1 MLTRTARALV
11 VVAVVAAVAGCG
23 GDDAPDGAA
32 QGGATQGTAPEAT
45 SDYPTESIRFLV
57 PYGAG
62 GPTDLTSRTVGACL
76 EEELGETVVVENKAG
91 GSGALAT
98 TELKQ
103 AEPDGHTLGL
113 ITAGTTVLTPL
124 ANEVGYTKDDITPI
138 GVMAEVPSVL
148 AVGQSSPYTDAQAFF
163 DAAEAQPGAITVG
176 VPGAST
182 PQGIELQR
190 LVDEHGV
197 NVTVVPFNGN
207 AEMTTALLGGNV
219 DAVLINASADV
230 VENIEA
236 GSFVPLAVS
245 PAERL
250 SWLPETPTFEELGFE
265 GLTLSGSTFGLA
277 GPAGLPE
284 DVRSTLEDTLQT
296 CLDKPEVRETLGE
309 RYVPEE
315 FTDGEALQDLLD
327 ETQQVYEPILGS

>member
-1 MLTRTARALV
+1 VLAQSARAVLV
-11 VVAVVAAVAGCG
+11 VVLMTTVAACG
-23 GDDAPDGAA
+23 GDDAAAPDSAAPDAA
-32 QGGATQGTAPEAT
+32 QETA

-76 EEELGETVVVENKAG
+76 EDELGQTVVVENKPG

-98 TELKQ
+98 TDLTN

-124 ANEVGYTKDDITPI
+124 ANEVGYTKDDVAPI

-148 AVGQSSPYTDAQAFF
+148 AVGEDSPYSDAEAFF
-163 DAAEAQPGAITVG
+163 DAAKEQPGQIKVG

-190 LVDEHGV
+190 LKDEHDV
-197 NVTVVPFNGN
+197 EVTVVPFNGN

-236 GSFVPLAVS
+236 GSFVPLVAS
-245 PAERL
+245 PEERL
-250 SWLPETPTFEELGFE
+250 SWLPDTPTFAELGYD

-277 GPAGLPE
+277 GPAGLPD
-284 DVRSTLEDTLQT
+284 DVTSTLEETLAT
-296 CLDKPEVRETLGE
+296 CLDKPEVQETLGE
-309 RYVPEE
+309 RYVTEE
-315 FTDGEALQDLLD
+315 FVDGEGLQQILD
-327 ETQQVYEPILGS
+327 ETQQAYQPILGS

>member
-1 MLTRTARALV
+1 MPAHLARGLLVLAL
-11 VVAVVAAVAGCG
+11 VAAVTACG
-23 GDDAPDGAA
+23 GDDAADG
-32 QGGATQGTAPEAT
+32 GTAEVA

-76 EEELGETVVVENKAG
+76 EDQLGQTVVVENKPG

-98 TELKQ
+98 TELAN
-103 AEPDGHTLGL
+103 AEPDGHVLGL
-113 ITAGTTVLTPL
+113 VTAGTTVLTPL

-148 AVGQSSPYTDAQAFF
+148 AVPEDSPYPDAEAFF
-163 DAAEAQPGAITVG
+163 EAAQAQPGQLKVG

-190 LVDEHGV
+190 LADEHDV
-197 NVTVVPFNGN
+197 EVTVVPFDGN

-236 GSFVPLAVS
+236 GSFVPLVAS
-245 PAERL
+245 PEERL
-250 SWLPETPTFEELGFE
+250 SWLPDTPTFAELGYD

-284 DVRSTLEDTLQT
+284 DVTSTLEETLQT
-296 CLDKPEVRETLGE
+296 CLDRPEVQETLGE
-309 RYVPEE
+309 NYVPEE
-315 FTDGEALQDLLD
+315 FVDGEGLQQILD
-327 ETQQVYEPILGS
+327 ETQGAYEPILGS

>member
-1 MLTRTARALV
+1 MPHSRPVLSALV
-11 VVAVVAAVAGCG
+11 VALLAALAGCG
-23 GDDAPDGAA
+23 GEDDAGGVTSDVAA
-32 QGGATQGTAPEAT
+32 
-45 SDYPTESIRFLV
+45 DYPTESIRFLV

-62 GPTDLTSRTVGACL
+62 GPTDLTSRQTGECL
-76 EEELGETVVVENKAG
+76 QDELGETVVVENKPG

-98 TELKQ
+98 TEL
-103 AEPDGHTLGL
+103 AGADPDGYTLGL

-124 ANEVGYTKDDITPI
+124 ANEVGYNKGDITPI

-148 AVGQSSPYTDAQAFF
+148 AVGKDSPYTDADAFF
-163 DAAEAQPGAITVG
+163 EAAKAEPGGVKVG

-190 LVDEHGV
+190 LADEHDV
-197 NVTVVPFNGN
+197 EVTVVPFDGN

-236 GSFVPLAVS
+236 GSFVPLAAS
-245 PAERL
+245 PEERL
-250 SWLPETPTFEELGFE
+250 TWLPDTPTFEELGFD

-277 GPAGLPE
+277 GPADLPD
-284 DVRSTLEDTLQT
+284 DVTSTLQQTLQT
-296 CLDKPEVRETLGE
+296 CLDKPEVREALGE

-315 FTDGEALQDLLD
+315 FVDGEALMDVLD
-327 ETQQVYEPILGS
+327 ETQEVYGPILGA